1 MSNLANKTTS
11 KELTLRLQQ
20 GIQNLFESDSYA
32 AYLKTMSRFHAYST
46 RNTLLIHMQKPNAT
60 LVTGYRAWQTKF
72 KRYVKEGEKAIK
84 ILAPVP
90 FVIHE
95 KKEKLD
101 TETRL
106 PVIDEHGMPV
116 VELTELRLA
125 RFKAVNVFDVSQ
137 TDGEPLPTL
146 VQTLSGDVEQYAAF
160 MDALRAVSPLPIV
173 IEPLPEDTDGKCV
186 FGDRI
191 ILRAGMSEIQTVCA
205 AIHEITHAKLHDIES
220 LRLMDETAT
229 PKDRRTE
236 EVEAES
242 VSYVVCQ
249 HFGIETG
256 TNSFGYVAQW
266 SKTRELKELN
276 ASLDTIRKTAA
287 DLIETVGGKFQE
299 LVEERG
305 IVFAVGEGQIEF
317 AEQMKLERT
326 HSTLEYG
333 NYQKLSA
340 LFPQVA
346 NREYRYMRLES
357 GDSMMPLS
365 LEWLGDSNRLSVMHT
380 YTMNGDLMYDPMM
393 VFEINGDAGTMTAV
407 EYEQSYPPLYQRID
421 EDGTGLSVDGN
432 GNQRTITGL
441 QAQLNDFS
449 AQWFDNIG
457 QQGYLPLRAIKEID
471 GEDVQISFDADGNAT
486 SPEPEKQYDLN
497 YGHLGNGLTV
507 WNRLEEKDGDYV
519 TVAHIGPDRAITFY
533 DKDLP
538 DDLKAEIELTAR
550 TSDARVSTSQPETR
564 VFDTPPQLQQLSHMP
579 DPAVSISEMNAYGYT
594 AADMLPLTATRA
606 LELFEAGHSIYMLY
620 PENDEAVAFD
630 HEEIITFGDDGIFGI
645 EKVEWEASVE
655 FAQMRGTARNS
666 EGSREAELLYGS
678 GDRFGIYQI
687 HDDTAEARNFRFVPM
702 RELEALS
709 LPVDRANYKLVYTAP
724 LTMNDN
730 LDQIFADFNDDDRP
744 VDFTGRSVSVS
755 DIIVLKQSGDVS
767 SHYVDSVGFVELD
780 AFLGEERQSAPTAEK
795 SPQNKELDSY
805 SQVGN
810 KATES
815 AQRGVP
821 KAKPSLMERLEEG
834 KRRVAQ
840 QGQSDP
846 QKNNSREVV

>member
-1 MSNLANKTTS
+1 MHDL
-11 KELTLRLQQ
+11 L
-20 GIQNLFESDSYA
+20 ESDRYA

-46 RNTLLIHMQKPNAT
+46 RNTLLIHIQKPNAT

-72 KRYVKEGEKAIK
+72 KRYVKEGEKGIK

-90 FVIHE
+90 FTIKE
-95 KKEKLD
+95 EKEKLD
-101 TETRL
+101 TVTRL
-106 PVIDEHGMPV
+106 PIIDEYGVPV
-116 VELTELRLA
+116 VEQTKRRLA
-125 RFKAVNVFDVSQ
+125 RFKVVNVFDASQ
-137 TDGEPLPTL
+137 TDGEPLPSL
-146 VQTLSGDVEQYAAF
+146 VQPLIGDVEQYEAF
-160 MDALRAVSPLPIV
+160 MDTLHAVSPLPIV
-173 IEPLPEDTDGKCV
+173 IEPMRSDVDGECV
-186 FGDRI
+186 YGDRI
-191 ILRAGMSEIQTVCA
+191 ILRAGMSEIQTICA
-205 AIHEITHAKLHDIES
+205 AIHEMSHAKLHDAES

-229 PKDRRTE
+229 PKDRRTQ
-236 EVEAES
+236 EVEVES
-242 VSYVVCQ
+242 ISYAVCQ
-249 HFGIETG
+249 YFGIETG
-256 TNSFGYVAQW
+256 ANSFGYIAQW
-266 SKTRELKELN
+266 SKTRELEELSS
-276 ASLDTIRKTAA
+276 SLDTIRKTTAG
-287 DLIETVGGKFQE
+287 LIETIESKFQE

-346 NREYRYMRLES
+346 SGEYRYLRLEA
-357 GDSMMPLS
+357 GGGMMPLS

-393 VFEINGDAGTMTAV
+393 VFEINGNAGTMTAV

-432 GNQRTITGL
+432 GNQRTIAGL

-457 QQGYLPLRAIKEID
+457 QQGYLPIRAIKEID
-471 GEDVQISFDADGNAT
+471 GEDVQITFDADGNAIL
-486 SPEPEKQYDLN
+486 PEPEKQYDLN

-538 DDLKAEIELTAR
+538 DNLKAEIELTAR

-630 HEEIITFGDDGIFGI
+630 HEEIITFGNDGIFGI
-645 EKVEWEASVE
+645 EKEEWEASVE
-655 FAQMRGTARNS
+655 FAQMRGTTRSN

-702 RELEALS
+702 RELEALG
-709 LPVDRANYKLVYTAP
+709 LGVDRANYKLVYTAP

-730 LDQIFADFNDDDRP
+730 LDRIFADFNDDARP

-755 DIIVLKQSGDVS
+755 DIIVLKQSGDIS
-767 SHYVDSVGFVELD
+767 SRYVDSAGFVELD
-780 AFLGEERQSAPTAEK
+780 AFLGDQRHVAPTVETP
-795 SPQNKELDSY
+795 PQSKALDSY

-815 AQRGVP
+815 VQDGAP
-821 KAKPSLMERLEEG
+821 KAKPSLMERLAEG
-834 KRRVAQ
+834 KRKAAE
-840 QGQSDP
+840 QGQADP
-846 QKNNSREVV
+846 QKNSNREV